1 MGCFQMRSPVV
12 LIVTILLLLLACLQ
26 ASPSSQLQKQHQNHI
41 RKMLNASAS
50 TPATGGGGGIHS
62 SRRVD
67 VYGCSRPEELV
78 TVSQNSDPI
87 LHTGVPA
94 YTVQITNTCI
104 DCAVCDVHLSCGD
117 FANTELV
124 DPATFRR
131 LGFDDCLVKDG
142 GPVGPGELIS
152 FQYANSFIYE
162 MKVASAACNC
172 A

>member
-1 MGCFQMRSPVV
+1 MYAYFSVFRSRR
-12 LIVTILLLLLACLQ
+12 LLLFLL
-26 ASPSSQLQKQHQNHI
+26 ASPSSSPQLQQRNHT

-50 TPATGGGGGIHS
+50 SLATGGVHS

-67 VYGCSRPEELV
+67 VYGCSEPEELV
-78 TVSQNSDPI
+78 TVAQNSDAS
-87 LHTGVPA
+87 LHSGMPA
-94 YTVQITNTCI
+94 YTVEITNNCI
-104 DCAVCDVHLSCGD
+104 DCTVCDVHLSCGY

-142 GPVGPGELIS
+142 GPILPSEMII
-152 FQYANSFIYE
+152 FQYANSFLYE
-162 MKVASAACNC
+162 MKVVSAACNC